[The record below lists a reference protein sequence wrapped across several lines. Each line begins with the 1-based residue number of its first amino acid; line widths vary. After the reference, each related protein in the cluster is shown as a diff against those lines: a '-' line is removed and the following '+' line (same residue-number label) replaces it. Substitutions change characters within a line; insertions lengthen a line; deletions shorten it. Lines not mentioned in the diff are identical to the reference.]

1 MLGVHH
7 STKKRQKPFNLWN
20 DWVSESFLQEL
31 QQHGFIMSNYA
42 GLSFAPYQKRCDGRR
57 SKIRARPFS
66 KNWWMKQSEVWQVD
80 GNCLMKLWISSVWA
94 WSSIA
99 ATGTN
104 LNNLYPP
111 ERELAA
117 TFFER
122 KKAQIPFIVI
132 KVALWEVNEFCLI
145 SMDLSRLAWNQ
156 W

>member
-1 MLGVHH
+1 M
-7 STKKRQKPFNLWN
+7 
-20 DWVSESFLQEL
+20 

-42 GLSFAPYQKRCDGRR
+42 GLSFAPYQKRWDGRR

-94 WSSIA
+94 WSSVA
-99 ATGTN
+99 AVGTN

-122 KKAQIPFIVI
+122 KKVQIPFIVF
-132 KVALWEVNEFCLI
+132 KVALWEVNEWCLI
-145 SMDLSRLAWNQ
+145 GMDLSRWDKIHRELIFTLSTIHKPIKGFSF
-156 W
+156 